1 MKQFTERTAPA
12 AQAAQA
18 AQGPAHR
25 ALLNAFCSELWLN
38 RLGVCLGQAFMYGVA
53 RYHMREHVDEFKKD
67 SGKWMAHR
75 SGSPS

>member
-1 MKQFTERTAPA
+1 M
-12 AQAAQA
+12 
-18 AQGPAHR
+18 
-25 ALLNAFCSELWLN
+25 LNAFCSELWLN

-53 RYHMREHVDEFKKD
+53 RYRMREHVDEFKKD